1 MKRTAH
7 RRIAAAIILSL
18 FTSLLPMAAVS
29 QSRIGDSA
37 SNPLVI
43 AYNGGAVTLDPIM
56 RAENTTF
63 SWQRH
68 IFDTITIQDANTGR
82 PLPHIA
88 TSWKIVGQNRWRFE
102 LRKGVKF
109 QNGREMTSQ
118 DVADSIMDTATNPK
132 AQLRYY
138 LVSVASAD
146 PAGPNAVIITTK
158 ESNPLLPLDL
168 ANVPVMPEL
177 EIKRDGRAFLDT
189 HPIGTGPYE
198 FVSWLAQDH
207 LTLKTWSGYWGP
219 KPAFDNVK
227 LENIPNGATRL
238 AGLLSGQIQVAEKVD
253 PSDFARV
260 KSSGTSYITAIGG
273 VRVIYLAMDDW
284 RKDDTPGIPGG
295 KNPFLDVRVR
305 KAVYE
310 AIDVNALRDKIFYG
324 AAVPATQWLGSSLEE
339 HDPSLKRFPYDPVA
353 AKKLLADAG
362 YPDGFTV
369 RLDAPNDR
377 YLDDALVAQ
386 AIGGMLQNVGIK
398 VQVNAETK
406 AVFFPQ
412 VDKGDFTMY
421 MAGWGPNDPFS
432 NWNAVFHC
440 RDQAHGY
447 GIPANREH
455 YCNPKA
461 DDIMLRAGSIF
472 DEKFRVPVERQA
484 YAIAERQDFA
494 YIPLYWEDVIA
505 GVNDHVNWQSRPA
518 DELILAWMM
527 TRK

>member
-1 MKRTAH
+1 MSRTAH
-7 RRIAAAIILSL
+7 RLFAAVAILSAL
-18 FTSLLPMAAVS
+18 AIVPRAALP
-29 QSRIGDSA
+29 QSRIGDSPQ
-37 SNPLVI
+37 NPLVI

-63 SWQRH
+63 AWQRH
-68 IFDTITIQDANTGR
+68 IFDTITIQDPNTGR
-82 PLPHIA
+82 PLPRIA

-109 QNGREMTSQ
+109 QNGRPMTAQ

-138 LVSVASAD
+138 LVSVAKAE
-146 PAGPNAVIITTK
+146 PAGPNAVVVTTK
-158 ESNPLLPLDL
+158 ESNPILPLDL
-168 ANVPVMPEL
+168 ANVPVMPEV
-177 EIKRDGRAFLDT
+177 EIKRDGRGFLDT

-207 LTLKTWSGYWGP
+207 LTLKSWSGYWGP

-238 AGLLSGQIQVAEKVD
+238 AGLLSGQIQVAEKID
-253 PSDFARV
+253 PQDFARV
-260 KSSGTSYITAIGG
+260 KSSGNAYITALGG
-273 VRVIYLAMDDW
+273 VRVSYLAMDYW
-284 RKDDTPGIPGG
+284 RKTDSPGVPGG
-295 KNPFLDVRVR
+295 KTPFMDPRVR
-305 KAVYE
+305 KAVYQ
-310 AIDVNALRDKIFYG
+310 AIDVNALRDKIFNG
-324 AAVPATQWLGSSLEE
+324 AAVPATQWLGASLEE
-339 HDPSLKRFPYDPVA
+339 HDPSLKRFPYDPA
-353 AKKLLADAG
+353 ASKKLLAEAG
-362 YPDGFTV
+362 YPDGFSV

-386 AIGGMLQNVGIK
+386 AVGGMLQAVGIK

-412 VDKGDFTMY
+412 IDKGDFSLY
-421 MAGWGPNDPFS
+421 LSGWGPNDPIS

-440 RDQAHGY
+440 RDQAHGF

-455 YCNPKA
+455 YCNEKA
-461 DDIMLRAGSIF
+461 DDIMLRAASIF
-472 DEKFRVPVERQA
+472 DERFRVPVERQA
-484 YAIAERQDFA
+484 YDLADRHDIA
-494 YIPLYWEDVIA
+494 YVPLYWEDVIA
-505 GVNDHVNWQSRPA
+505 GVNNHVNWRSRPA